1 VRIVA
6 RGPFPG
12 VSAGRAALLVPEG
25 ALHSFARAHG
35 VQDPALSADG
45 LVWAKGDPH
54 TVEPV
59 LARSSVKPV
68 YLTTL
73 AHVRDDASVVAGER
87 SYTYLKAIGAA
98 AVTLALLALLL
109 YFQARQRGQV
119 VASALARRMGLPIS
133 GDALALALE
142 ASGIVAAAGVL
153 GVLVAVGAAALVVP
167 HVDPLSQYAPGTAL
181 VLPWLTFLW
190 VGAAAVALTAV
201 FSTVAVWTARR
212 SNVAEALRVA

>member
-1 VRIVA
+1 MAAPGTPSLDAITYQGVRMPVHQSRAA
-6 RGPFPG
+6 RFPG
-12 VSAGRAALLVPEG
+12 VRRTSRAAG
-25 ALHSFARAHG
+25 ARGAAFVRTRA
-35 VQDPALSADG
+35 PRRTRSALSADG

-54 TVEPV
+54 AVEPA

-73 AHVRDDASVVAGER
+73 DHVRDNASVVAGER

-109 YFQARQRGQV
+109 YFQARQRGQL
-119 VASALARRMGLPIS
+119 VASALTRRMGLPIS
-133 GDALALALE
+133 ADALALALE

-167 HVDPLSQYAPGTAL
+167 HVDPLSQYAR
-181 VLPWLTFLW
+181 V
-190 VGAAAVALTAV
+190 
-201 FSTVAVWTARR
+201 RR
-212 SNVAEALRVA
+212 SCFPG